1 MARRRRKGAAAT
13 WASFAG
19 DTAFLFDCHA
29 VIALRMVRICAGG
42 DAAARE
48 ANRMV
53 AEKLFAFAGAQIDAA
68 AGFHQAG
75 LPGAHAAVMRRYRK
89 AVAGN
94 RRRLSR
100 GA

>member
-1 MARRRRKGAAAT
+1 MARRRRKAAAGA
-13 WASFAG
+13 WASLAG
-19 DTAFLFDCHA
+19 DAAFVFDCQA
-29 VIALRMVRICAGG
+29 VVALRMVRLCAGG

-48 ANRMV
+48 ANLMV
-53 AEKLFAFAGAQIDAA
+53 AEKMAAFAGAQLDAA
-68 AGFHQAG
+68 AAFTEAG
-75 LPGAHAAVMRRYRK
+75 LPGATAAVMRRYRR

>member
-1 MARRRRKGAAAT
+1 MARRRRKAAAG
-13 WASFAG
+13 WGMFSGEA
-19 DTAFLFDCHA
+19 AFLLDCQA
-29 VIALRMVRICAGG
+29 VVGLRMARLFAGG

-68 AGFHQAG
+68 AAFQEDG
-75 LPGAHAAVMRRYRK
+75 LPGAHAAVMRRYRR

>member
-1 MARRRRKGAAAT
+1 MARRRRKSAAGA
-13 WASFAG
+13 WASLAG
-19 DTAFLFDCHA
+19 NSAFLFDCQA
-29 VIALRMVRICAGG
+29 VIALRMARLCAGG

-53 AEKLFAFAGAQIDAA
+53 AEKMFAFAGAQIDAA
-68 AGFHQAG
+68 AAFNEAG
-75 LPGAHAAVMRRYRK
+75 VSGATEAVMRRYRR